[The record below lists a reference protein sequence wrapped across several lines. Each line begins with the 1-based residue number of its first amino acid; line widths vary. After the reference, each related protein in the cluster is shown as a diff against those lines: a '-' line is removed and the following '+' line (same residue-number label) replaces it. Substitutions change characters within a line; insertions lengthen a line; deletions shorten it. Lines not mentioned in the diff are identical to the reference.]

1 MVELDEPAD
10 ENQIENGRLN
20 NLFFFSIIINFSF
33 NGLAYN
39 ILLIVTSFSQTEL
52 GCFSILLLKNR
63 SQLQNNNFF
72 VVE

>member
-63 SQLQNNNFF
+63 SQLQKNNFF

>member
-20 NLFFFSIIINFSF
+20 NLFFFSIIINLSF